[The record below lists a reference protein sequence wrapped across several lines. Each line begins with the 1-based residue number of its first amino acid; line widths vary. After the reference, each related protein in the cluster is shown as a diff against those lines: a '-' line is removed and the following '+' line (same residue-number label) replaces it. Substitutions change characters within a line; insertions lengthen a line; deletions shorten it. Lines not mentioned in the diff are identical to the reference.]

1 MRVKVLLASQNRFV
15 AAAAVLAELDEAR
28 RVLEPSG
35 IELSALLLG
44 APAGDDD
51 VSPLDFADRLGLP
64 LGLVT
69 FDGNAFAPAL
79 LEGFRAAL
87 ADQAEV
93 VVSLDADGQHDPRQI
108 PTLVRSHLAR
118 RSGLTIGSRWTRGGA
133 SPGTGATRTALSR
146 LGNATVKAIT
156 GARGVSDST
165 TSFRVYHPDVVR
177 LLLQEQL
184 PTETY
189 GFFSAMVAVV
199 QAHGFAVDEVP
210 ITFRPRYS
218 GAGTLRQ
225 ADLKEFAGNLLPV
238 RRHVRTIRR
247 NMRSNQAQWAQRN
260 PRLRAQAAIG
270 ESVFAATE
278 ELANL
283 SGADRFLTWISDE
296 LSPHLGQRVL
306 EVGAGVGAIAS
317 KLAQSGHQVVAIE
330 PADNVFPELA
340 RRVADNPAID
350 ARQVTSQQLL
360 TAGGSDTFDSV
371 VYVSVLEHIRD
382 DVDELRTAFQ
392 LLRPGG
398 TLVLFV
404 PAMPSL
410 YGSLDFKS
418 GHYRRYDRALLRSV
432 VTDAGFEL
440 VDLHFMDIA
449 GVLPYFLMYRLLD
462 VPTLDAGSSK
472 VYDSVIVPV
481 SRFIQNRV
489 GPPVVGKNLLAVAR
503 RPPESSPPASRR

>member
-44 APAGDDD
+44 APAGDD

-189 GFFSAMVAVV
+189 GFFSAMVESMLA
-199 QAHGFAVDEVP
+199 FD
-210 ITFRPRYS
+210 S
-218 GAGTLRQ
+218 GVAKRIQ
-225 ADLKEFAGNLLPV
+225 
-238 RRHVRTIRR
+238 
-247 NMRSNQAQWAQRN
+247 S
-260 PRLRAQAAIG
+260 
-270 ESVFAATE
+270 
-278 ELANL
+278 
-283 SGADRFLTWISDE
+283 SD
-296 LSPHLGQRVL
+296 G
-306 EVGAGVGAIAS
+306 
-317 KLAQSGHQVVAIE
+317 
-330 PADNVFPELA
+330 
-340 RRVADNPAID
+340 
-350 ARQVTSQQLL
+350 RQV
-360 TAGGSDTFDSV
+360 
-371 VYVSVLEHIRD
+371 E
-382 DVDELRTAFQ
+382 
-392 LLRPGG
+392 
-398 TLVLFV
+398 
-404 PAMPSL
+404 
-410 YGSLDFKS
+410 
-418 GHYRRYDRALLRSV
+418 
-432 VTDAGFEL
+432 
-440 VDLHFMDIA
+440 
-449 GVLPYFLMYRLLD
+449 
-462 VPTLDAGSSK
+462 
-472 VYDSVIVPV
+472 
-481 SRFIQNRV
+481 
-489 GPPVVGKNLLAVAR
+489 
-503 RPPESSPPASRR
+503 

>member
-1 MRVKVLLASQNRFV
+1 MRVKVLLASQHRFV

-44 APAGDDD
+44 TPSVQQGAT
-51 VSPLDFADRLGLP
+51 PLDFAERLGLP
-64 LGLVT
+64 LSLLT
-69 FDGNAFAPAL
+69 FDGIAFAPAL

-87 ADQAEV
+87 ADGAEV

-165 TSFRVYHPDVVR
+165 TSFRVYDPDVVR
-177 LLLQEQL
+177 LLLDEQL

-218 GAGTLRQ
+218 GAGELRR

-238 RRHVRTIRR
+238 HRQVRAIRR
-247 NMRSNQAQWAQRN
+247 DMRSNQALWAQRN

-270 ESVFAATE
+270 ESVFGATD

-296 LSPHLGQRVL
+296 LSPHLGHQVL
-306 EVGAGVGAIAS
+306 EVGAGVGAIAT
-317 KLAQSGHQVVAIE
+317 KLAQAGHHVVAIE

-340 RRVADNPAID
+340 RRVSDNPAIE
-350 ARQVTSQQLL
+350 ARQITSQQLL
-360 TAGGSDTFDSV
+360 ATGGGGTFDSV

-382 DVDELRTAFQ
+382 DVDELRTAFE

-398 TLVLFV
+398 TLALFV

-418 GHYRRYDRALLRSV
+418 GHYRRYDRRLLRSV

-440 VDLHFMDIA
+440 IDLHFMDIA
-449 GVLPYFLMYRLLD
+449 GALPYFLMYRLLD
-462 VPTLDAGSSK
+462 VPNLDAGSSK

-489 GPPVVGKNLLAVAR
+489 GPPALGKNLLAVAR
-503 RPPESSPPASRR
+503 RPPESSLPASPR